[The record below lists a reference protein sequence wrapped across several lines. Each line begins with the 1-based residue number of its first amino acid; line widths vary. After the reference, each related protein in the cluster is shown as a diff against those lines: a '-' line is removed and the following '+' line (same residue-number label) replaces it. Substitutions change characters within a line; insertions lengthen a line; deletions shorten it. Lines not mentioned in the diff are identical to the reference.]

1 MIQSPISDIIV
12 VLLSLLIF
20 IPVLI
25 EITNSIRDISS
36 RKKRMRFY
44 DIHHEFILECEKIQ
58 DNNVKIKAF
67 EWLLEKLEENLRG
80 EIIIDEF
87 IDDFYEMWGEHIPE
101 YKSKVLSHRRDN
113 KLKDLGI

>member
-1 MIQSPISDIIV
+1 MILII
-12 VLLSLLIF
+12 LLSLLIF
-20 IPVLI
+20 IPTLIQII
-25 EITNSIRDISS
+25 EIIENEID

-44 DIHHEFILECEKIQ
+44 DIHNEFILECEKIQ

-80 EIIIDEF
+80 EIIIYEF

-101 YKSKVLSHRRDN
+101 YKSKILSHRRDK

>member
-1 MIQSPISDIIV
+1 MILII
-12 VLLSLLIF
+12 LLSLLIF

-25 EITNSIRDISS
+25 QIIEIIENEID

-101 YKSKVLSHRRDN
+101 YKSKILSHRRDK